1 MYFSSNLINYL
12 INYLFKQLNFEISIF
27 LNLVL
32 FQPKRLLN
40 FIDFE
45 IIVERRQKFQP
56 LLLK

>member
-45 IIVERRQKFQP
+45 IIVERRQKFQS

>member
-45 IIVERRQKFQP
+45 IIVERRQQFQS